1 MVGALVEMPPSHL
14 SLMAVVVVALAVI
27 LDLVARALAQM
38 RPRTLVQLA
47 QVVVE
52 VVVDHLKL
60 QQTVVVVVLG
70 YWAKEQ
76 MVLLEQQNNPVEEVR
91 AAQPVLMETVEHTV
105 AADRVVIQ
113 L

>member
-1 MVGALVEMPPSHL
+1 
-14 SLMAVVVVALAVI
+14 
-27 LDLVARALAQM
+27 
-38 RPRTLVQLA
+38 
-47 QVVVE
+47 
-52 VVVDHLKL
+52 
-60 QQTVVVVVLG
+60 VVVVVLG